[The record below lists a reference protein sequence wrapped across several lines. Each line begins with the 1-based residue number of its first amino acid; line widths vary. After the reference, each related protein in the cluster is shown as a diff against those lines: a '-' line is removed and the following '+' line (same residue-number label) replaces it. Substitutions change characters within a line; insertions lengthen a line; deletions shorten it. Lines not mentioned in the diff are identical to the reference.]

1 MYRFLLTRR
10 WVGLLAAGLVVSVS
24 CVLMGLWQ
32 VERLT
37 SRHERNALLDRN
49 LAAAPVAVGRLVGD
63 RRGLAERDQYRRVEV
78 TGEYDESGQLLVRT
92 RPYEGQVGYYV
103 LTPLRPPD
111 GPGLLVNRGWVRSGS
126 SAEEAPDVPSPP
138 AGEVR
143 VVARLRPSEPPS
155 TTSPPPPGQIT
166 RIHVPTIERML
177 GYDVYPAYADL
188 DRQRPTPREAPLVL
202 TPPEPSEGPQLA
214 YAFQWFLFAGI
225 AIAGLVVLARREAAD
240 TTGVGNVS

>member
-10 WVGLLAAGLVVSVS
+10 WIGLLAAGLVVTVG

-32 VERLT
+32 VDRLT
-37 SRHERNALLDRN
+37 SRHDRNALLDRN
-49 LAAAPVAVGRLVGD
+49 LAEPPVPAGRLLSEQS
-63 RRGLAERDQYRRVEV
+63 GLADDEQYRRVEV
-78 TGEYDESGQLLVRT
+78 TGDYDESGELLVRT

-103 LTPLRPPD
+103 LTPLRLPD
-111 GPGLLVNRGWVRSGS
+111 GPALLVNRGWVRSGS
-126 SAEEAPDVPSPP
+126 SAEEVPDVPPPP
-138 AGEVR
+138 AGQTT

-155 TTSPPPPGQIT
+155 TTSEPPRGQIT
-166 RIHVPTIERML
+166 RIHVPAIERML

-188 DRQRPTPREAPLVL
+188 ERQEPAPREAPLVL
-202 TPPEPSEGPQLA
+202 PPPQPTEGPHLA

-240 TTGVGNVS
+240 ATGVGSLS